1 MTDADS
7 AAQRAIAAA
16 DAAGRL
22 VVAAEGAA
30 RRLAEEAAEERR
42 VGMGE
47 FLAEMRAVRSDV
59 TLIRTDVNEIK
70 KVVFVGNGQRSH
82 AERITTMEASQGKVS
97 YAVILS
103 VLGSVVAFFK
113 DGFPPR

>member
-7 AAQRAIAAA
+7 AAARAIAAA

-30 RRLAEEAAEERR
+30 RRLAEETAEERR

-47 FLAEMRAVRSDV
+47 FLAEMRAVRSDL
-59 TLIRTDVNEIK
+59 TLMRTDMNEIK
-70 KVVFVGNGQRSH
+70 KVVFVGNGQKSH
-82 AERITTMEASQGKVS
+82 AERITRIEAGQGKVS
-97 YAVILS
+97 YGIILS
-103 VLGSVVAFFK
+103 VVGSLVAFFK
-113 DGFPPR
+113 DGFPPK